1 MLKQLACLVGLRRC
15 RGKLRAR
22 VIFFMDSFKGQ
33 WYQQQTDGIADA
45 LQELLTDDDPSIAI
59 KGLSDA
65 IASWED
71 YHEKELAKWKRLRAL
86 LAWETGTE
94 S

>member
-1 MLKQLACLVGLRRC
+1 
-15 RGKLRAR
+15 
-22 VIFFMDSFKGQ
+22 MDSFKDQ
-33 WYQQQTDGIADA
+33 WYQQQVDHISDA

-71 YHEKELAKWKRLRAL
+71 YHKKELAKWKRFRAL
-86 LAWETGTE
+86 LNPEAGTG

>member
-1 MLKQLACLVGLRRC
+1 MPL
-15 RGKLRAR
+15 
-22 VIFFMDSFKGQ
+22 MDSFKDQ
-33 WYQQQTDGIADA
+33 WYQQQVDHISDA

-59 KGLSDA
+59 KGLNEA

-86 LAWETGTE
+86 LNWGAGT
-94 S
+94 